1 VSITFIDRDGDE
13 QTVQAKI
20 GDTLLEVAKEFDI
33 DVEGLCTTGQILS
46 LYKTM
51 RGSLDGRGFLDI
63 GPAFALYQPLLAM
76 VKH

>member
-33 DVEGLCTTGQILS
+33 DVEGLCIMRQIFS

-51 RGSLDGRGFLDI
+51 RGSLDGRGFPDMA
-63 GPAFALYQPLLAM
+63 PAFALYQLLLT
-76 VKH
+76 VVQH